1 MFYIRNLA
9 TKLKHT
15 VLHNSC
21 NLNHLFI
28 LYPKVLKDSPEELRG
43 DVSLHLHKEI
53 LSLPLFEAAS
63 EGCRKLVS
71 LKIKTNFC
79 APDEYLIHKGDA
91 LQNIYYLF
99 NGSMEVLHE
108 GMVVAILGN
117 NSTLYPN
124 TQKCSQMVLVETSK
138 NSVNNDFTT

>member
-1 MFYIRNLA
+1 MDY
-9 TKLKHT
+9 
-15 VLHNSC
+15 
-21 NLNHLFI
+21 
-28 LYPKVLKDSPEELRG
+28 PEELRG

>member
-1 MFYIRNLA
+1 MDY
-9 TKLKHT
+9 
-15 VLHNSC
+15 
-21 NLNHLFI
+21 
-28 LYPKVLKDSPEELRG
+28 PEELRG

-124 TQKCSQMVLVETSK
+124 TQNCSQMVLVW
-138 NSVNNDFTT
+138 